1 MDRLLPVLE
10 QPLLHKTKGQK
21 KNINTIANLH
31 DCTKARKKQT
41 QTQTIRCKVQLI
53 IA

>member
-10 QPLLHKTKGQK
+10 QPLLQKTKGQK
-21 KNINTIANLH
+21 KNTVANLH
-31 DCTKARKKQT
+31 DCTKAWKKQT